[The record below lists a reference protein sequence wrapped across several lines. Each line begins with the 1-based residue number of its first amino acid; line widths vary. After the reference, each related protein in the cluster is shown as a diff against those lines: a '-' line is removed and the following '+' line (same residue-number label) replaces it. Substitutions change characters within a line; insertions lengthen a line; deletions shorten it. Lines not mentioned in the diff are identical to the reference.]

1 MSTDAPPYDYA
12 PELEPADVLDAQ
24 AVREVGAPG
33 NRNTNGHRAN
43 PHDTDAEEAVLGAI
57 LISTQARDDTFAT
70 GLAAHHF
77 YAPHHATIYDAIV
90 KVDSEGDLPDLITL
104 SAHLGD
110 SPDVQ
115 NRIINLQAGHTWEAR
130 NASAYARRV
139 IHMARLR
146 TVMAGALEAAEHARA
161 DNLPAAVSAIEAF
174 IAPEDTSS
182 HGIAHTLLG
191 DFLANDEPDHDWVIP
206 GLLERT
212 DRILLT
218 GPEGG
223 GKALAIDTPIP
234 TPAGFRPLADLEVGD
249 LVFAPDGTPA
259 AIVAATPVMDDR
271 PCHSVEFSDGA
282 RIVADAMHL
291 WQTETLASREATAK
305 ALRRG
310 PTLKHGTDQRAK
322 RRHFPEVVTTEH
334 IRSTLTTR
342 GGHALNH
349 SIPTTA
355 PIQYPD
361 QTLPVD
367 PYTLGAWLGDGH
379 SDGARITCHPDDSE
393 VLIRIAA
400 NGWTVRQTGPMLW
413 SITGPE
419 RWGRGSLT
427 AALRAAGVFG
437 NKHIPEPYL
446 RAPVADR
453 LALIQ
458 GLMDTDGTI
467 SASGKCEFSVCSE
480 RLATDFL
487 DLALGLGIKATMRS
501 GPAKIDGREV
511 GTRWRVAFYADLPVF
526 SLQRKAARQT
536 PRTTARHRLR
546 YITAVEP
553 VPSVPVRCIQVDRAD
568 GMFLAGRECIPTHN
582 STLLRQVA
590 IQAAAG
596 IHPFTHQEMAPLRV
610 LLLDLENSER
620 QIRRALRPLHVT
632 AGGTADENLTVAV
645 HPQGLDL
652 NDPTDVATLTH
663 LIATVQPEL
672 VVGGPIYK
680 LVGGDPTEE
689 QPAKAA
695 AMTLDRLRVAYGFA
709 LALETHQPHG
719 TGSDRP
725 ERPYGASLW
734 KRWPEF
740 GLHISSEGMLRHWRG
755 ARDERDWPAALVK
768 GGEWPWTMEV
778 SSTQLSF
785 ARICELVRQHGRRMS
800 ERELAAVTGAPKS
813 NVHRAIEAN
822 KAKFE
827 ALCAGFEEEM

>member
-1 MSTDAPPYDYA
+1 MSTDTDAPPYDPRYDEADPFLA
-12 PELEPADVLDAQ
+12 PTGPEGPTPPPPRA
-24 AVREVGAPG
+24 
-33 NRNTNGHRAN
+33 NGHRAN

-70 GLAAHHF
+70 GLAPHHF
-77 YAPHHATIYDAIV
+77 YAPHHGAIYDAIA
-90 KVDSEGDLPDLITL
+90 KVDNAGDLPDLITL

-146 TVMAGALEAAEHARA
+146 TVMAGAIEAAEHARA

-174 IAPEDTSS
+174 IVPEDTSS

-223 GKALAIDTPIP
+223 GK
-234 TPAGFRPLADLEVGD
+234 
-249 LVFAPDGTPA
+249 
-259 AIVAATPVMDDR
+259 
-271 PCHSVEFSDGA
+271 
-282 RIVADAMHL
+282 
-291 WQTETLASREATAK
+291 
-305 ALRRG
+305 
-310 PTLKHGTDQRAK
+310 
-322 RRHFPEVVTTEH
+322 
-334 IRSTLTTR
+334 
-342 GGHALNH
+342 
-349 SIPTTA
+349 
-355 PIQYPD
+355 
-361 QTLPVD
+361 
-367 PYTLGAWLGDGH
+367 
-379 SDGARITCHPDDSE
+379 
-393 VLIRIAA
+393 
-400 NGWTVRQTGPMLW
+400 
-413 SITGPE
+413 
-419 RWGRGSLT
+419 
-427 AALRAAGVFG
+427 
-437 NKHIPEPYL
+437 
-446 RAPVADR
+446 
-453 LALIQ
+453 
-458 GLMDTDGTI
+458 
-467 SASGKCEFSVCSE
+467 
-480 RLATDFL
+480 
-487 DLALGLGIKATMRS
+487 
-501 GPAKIDGREV
+501 
-511 GTRWRVAFYADLPVF
+511 
-526 SLQRKAARQT
+526 
-536 PRTTARHRLR
+536 
-546 YITAVEP
+546 
-553 VPSVPVRCIQVDRAD
+553 
-568 GMFLAGRECIPTHN
+568 
-582 STLLRQVA
+582 STLLRQIAV
-590 IQAAAG
+590 QAAAG

-632 AGGTADENLTVAV
+632 AGGGADDNLTVAV

-740 GLHISSEGMLRHWRG
+740 GLHISEAGLLRHWRG
-755 ARDERDWPAALVK
+755 ARDERDWPAALVR
-768 GGEWPWTMEV
+768 GGDWPWSMEV
-778 SSTQLSF
+778 SSAVLTY
-785 ARICELVRQHGRRMS
+785 ARIAELVRQHGRRMS
-800 ERELAAVTGAPKS
+800 ERELAMVTGAPKS